1 MPVRPDKKAVAE
13 VLEEIATLLALQGE
27 NVFKV
32 RAYENAARAL
42 TRTREPLDELIRTGR
57 LQTIRGIGSSTAKVI
72 QEYYETGEPPTLL
85 RELRAKTPPGLL
97 ELLAIPGLG
106 PQRVRL
112 LYEKLDVRTVA
123 DLEYALQENRLQL
136 IEGFGPRTI
145 ETIRQGLELY
155 RAASGRFLLGRVY
168 PIARAMEAFLRQ
180 RWPGPVRLVG
190 SVRRWCPVV
199 GNVNLILQGSPPE
212 DPTCLNLNQAPLPLD
227 VLELQDSTWWLRAP
241 SVGLPVVLTWVPA
254 EDWPW
259 AVRYYTGSREHNQ
272 AFREWAVRQG
282 YTASGFRLQ
291 KDGTP
296 LPLPPTGTADDAYGD
311 EPVFA
316 ALGLAW
322 LPPEVREGRDEIERA
337 VRGDVP
343 RLIEPDDVRGVLH
356 VHTDYSDGA
365 DSLQEMMETAREL
378 GLEYVGISDH
388 SPAAYYANGLD
399 RERLLQQ
406 WAEMEEVQRRVPEVR
421 ILRGMEVDILPDG
434 RLDLD
439 EDLLQRLDFVV
450 ASVHSRFQMSRAEMT
465 ERIVRAMRHP
475 CTTILGHPTGRLLLG
490 RKGYEV
496 DLDRIL
502 EVAAETGTL
511 IEINANPYRL
521 DLDWTHLE
529 KARRMGIRFSIDPDT
544 HRKSDLGDYVYGVG
558 IARKGWLTAADVV
571 NTLPVS
577 ELLDVLGQKRRRRP

>member
-1 MPVRPDKKAVAE
+1 MPTRPDKKAVAE

-42 TRTREPLDELIRTGR
+42 VRTREPLDELIRTGR
-57 LQTIRGIGSSTAKVI
+57 LQSVRGIGRSTAQVI
-72 QEYYETGEPPTLL
+72 REYYETGEPPALL

-97 ELLAIPGLG
+97 ELLEIPGLG
-106 PQRVRL
+106 PQRVRI

-145 ETIRQGLELY
+145 ETIREGLALY
-155 RAASGRFLLGRVY
+155 RAASGRFLLGKVY
-168 PIARAMEAFLRQ
+168 PIAAAIEAFLRQ

-199 GNVNLILQGSPPE
+199 GNVNLLLQGAPPSE
-212 DPTCLNLNQAPLPLD
+212 PSDLGLDRAPVQLD
-227 VLELQDSTWWLRAP
+227 VVELQDSTWWLRVP
-241 SVGLPVVLTWVPA
+241 SVGLPVVLTWVLA

-272 AFREWAVRQG
+272 AFRDWTARQG
-282 YTASGFRLQ
+282 YAWAGFRLQ

-296 LPLPPTGTADDAYGD
+296 LSLPGTGTADDIYGD

-316 ALGLAW
+316 RLGLAW
-322 LPPEVREGRDEIERA
+322 LPPEVREGRGEIERA

-343 RLIEPDDVRGVLH
+343 RLIEPGDVRGVLH
-356 VHTDYSDGA
+356 VHTHYSDGA
-365 DSLQEMMETAREL
+365 DTLQEMMEAARDL

-399 RERLLQQ
+399 RNRLLQQ

-421 ILRGMEVDILPDG
+421 IFRGMEVDILPDG

-439 EDLLQRLDFVV
+439 EDLLERLDFVI
-450 ASVHSRFQMSRAEMT
+450 ASVHSRFQMTPAEMT
-465 ERIVRAMRHP
+465 ERIVRALRHP

-496 DLDRIL
+496 DLDRIF

-511 IEINANPYRL
+511 IEINANPHRL

-529 KARRMGIRFSIDPDT
+529 RARRMGVRFSIDPDT

-558 IARKGWLTAADVV
+558 IARKGWLTAADVA
-571 NTLPVS
+571 NTRPAPELS
-577 ELLDVLGQKRRRRP
+577 ELLGQKRRRRT

>member
-1 MPVRPDKKAVAE
+1 MPTRPDKKAVAE

-57 LQTIRGIGSSTAKVI
+57 LQSVRGIGSSTAKVI
-72 QEYYETGEPPTLL
+72 REYYETGEPPALL

-97 ELLAIPGLG
+97 ELLEIPGLG

-112 LYEKLDVRTVA
+112 LYEKLDIRTVA

-145 ETIRQGLELY
+145 ETIREGLALY
-155 RAASGRFLLGRVY
+155 RAASGRFLLGKVY
-168 PIARAMEAFLRQ
+168 PIAVAIEAFLRQ

-199 GNVNLILQGSPPE
+199 GNVNLLLQGVPPS
-212 DPTCLNLNQAPLPLD
+212 DPSGFGLDQAPVRLD
-227 VLELQDSTWWLRAP
+227 VVEFQDPTWWLRVP

-272 AFREWAVRQG
+272 AFQAWTTRQG
-282 YTASGFRLQ
+282 YAWVGLRLQ
-291 KDGTP
+291 KDGAP
-296 LPLPPTGTADDAYGD
+296 LSLPSTGTADDVYGD
-311 EPVFA
+311 EPVFER
-316 ALGLAW
+316 LGLAW
-322 LPPEVREGRDEIERA
+322 LPPEVREGRGEIERA
-337 VRGDVP
+337 VRRDIP
-343 RLIEPDDVRGVLH
+343 KLIEPTDVRGVLH
-356 VHTDYSDGA
+356 VHTHYSDGA
-365 DSLQEMMETAREL
+365 DTLQEMMETARDL

-399 RERLLQQ
+399 RDRLFQQ

-439 EDLLQRLDFVV
+439 DDLLERLDFVV
-450 ASVHSRFQMSRAEMT
+450 ASVHSRFQMSQAEMT

-511 IEINANPYRL
+511 IEINANPHRL

-529 KARRMGIRFSIDPDT
+529 RARQMGVQFSIDPDT

-571 NTLPVS
+571 NTRPAS
-577 ELLDVLGQKRRRRP
+577 ELLELLRQKRRRRT